1 MNSHLN
7 TRQEAMRT
15 TLPAKLRI
23 TSAALGCTTR
33 KDLCARFLATNPATG
48 FDLDRSHKWMQGKAA
63 PRSSRVYDDWA
74 LVLGT
79 TRPGAWIASCTV
91 DAFIDEVSRL
101 FDADAAVLRG
111 IGASPAHRPNG
122 EAVDGQSVPA
132 YACYSPAWSPYFPG
146 HLLRGSLRI
155 EPLRGGERQLTYRE
169 SIAGTEAEFAG
180 RVEGAG
186 QILCA
191 LLRTVASP
199 LPLFLSFYQ
208 PGTPASALVGIMAG
222 NTYLAQEARPTSCRF
237 VAIRV
242 PQAGLLDAGNR
253 YFEPS
258 RGALAQ
264 DLSTLGLPDLA
275 AAEAETVVLAALRE
289 GTAIDQ
295 IAFTEQIRVAEP
307 VDRGWLLGSDAHGAA
322 RSRPERS

>member
-1 MNSHLN
+1 
-7 TRQEAMRT
+7 MRR
-15 TLPAKLRI
+15 TLAPKLRI
-23 TSAALGCTTR
+23 TAAALGCTTR
-33 KDLCARFLATNPATG
+33 KDLCARFHAANPATG
-48 FDLDRSHKWMQGKAA
+48 FDLERSHKWMQGKAA

-79 TRPGAWIASCTV
+79 ARSGAWIASCTV

-101 FDADAAVLRG
+101 FEADAAMLRG
-111 IGASPAHRPNG
+111 IGASPAPHATHRPQG
-122 EAVDGQSVPA
+122 GTVDGQSVSA

-155 EPLRGGERQLTYRE
+155 GMPRSGERQLTYRE
-169 SIAGTEAEFAG
+169 SIAGTEVEFSG
-180 RVEGAG
+180 PVEGAG

-191 LLRTVASP
+191 MLRTPGYP
-199 LPLFLSFYQ
+199 LPLFFSFYQ

-237 VAIRV
+237 VAIQV
-242 PQAGLLDAGNR
+242 PQAEVLDAGNR
-253 YFEPS
+253 YFAPS
-258 RGALAQ
+258 HGAVAQ
-264 DLSTLGLPDLA
+264 DLSALGLPGHA
-275 AAEAETVVLAALRE
+275 AAEAEAAVLAALHD

-307 VDRGWLLGSDAHGAA
+307 VDRGWLQERDTRRGVGSCPD
-322 RSRPERS
+322 SR